1 MSLATAELPTDPEA
15 LRAFAVALQAEL
27 YAKTLHIEKLK
38 AQLATLRRARFGQS
52 SEKLDH
58 QIDLLELIIGDLE
71 EAEAAREAR
80 QDATA
85 AVPGAVAA
93 PSRPPRV
100 GNRRP
105 LPDHLPREVITHAG
119 ICACPACGSERLR
132 RISDDE
138 REVLEYVPSHFKVVV
153 HVRPKLSCRDC
164 EAITQPAMPGLPIER
179 GRPGQGLIAHV
190 LVSKYCDHLPLNRQ
204 SGIYAREGVDLDRST
219 LADWVGRAAWLVAP
233 VAERIGDYARAGP
246 AIHADDT
253 PIPVQDPGR
262 GSTKS
267 GRLWVVV
274 RDEATWGSPNP
285 PAAFYRYSPD
295 RKGEHAQALLAP
307 ASGFLH
313 ADAYAGFDKLYQP
326 DPITGR
332 PRLEPVACWAH
343 ARRELFD
350 EHARTKSPIAR
361 QALDKIGAIFAV
373 EREIN
378 GRSAE
383 ARLAVRQAQSA
394 PLLAE
399 LKNYLETS
407 LGKISRKGDLARA
420 IRYSLHR
427 WEALCRF
434 TEDGRLEMTNNA
446 AERAIR
452 PLTLG
457 RRNWTFLGSDSGG
470 ERAAVFYTLIQTCK
484 LNGINPE
491 AYLADLI
498 GRVGDHPAHRI
509 DELLPWNWHSRSDA
523 RLAA

>member
-1 MSLATAELPTDPEA
+1 M
-15 LRAFAVALQAEL
+15 
-27 YAKTLHIEKLK
+27 
-38 AQLATLRRARFGQS
+38 
-52 SEKLDH
+52 
-58 QIDLLELIIGDLE
+58 
-71 EAEAAREAR
+71 
-80 QDATA
+80 
-85 AVPGAVAA
+85 
-93 PSRPPRV
+93 PS
-100 GNRRP
+100 
-105 LPDHLPREVITHAG
+105 
-119 ICACPACGSERLR
+119 
-132 RISDDE
+132 
-138 REVLEYVPSHFKVVV
+138 
-153 HVRPKLSCRDC
+153 
-164 EAITQPAMPGLPIER
+164 LPIER

-233 VAERIGDYARAGP
+233 VADRIGDYARAGP

-262 GSTKS
+262 GRTKS

-274 RDEATWGSPNP
+274 RDEGTWGSPNP

-313 ADAYAGFDKLYQP
+313 ADAYAGFDKLYEP

-350 EHARTKSPIAR
+350 EHAKTKSPIAR

-378 GRSAE
+378 GRSAA
-383 ARLAVRQAQSA
+383 ARLAVRQAQSV

-399 LKNYLETS
+399 LKDYLETS
-407 LGKISRKGDLARA
+407 LGRISRKGDLAKA
-420 IRYSLHR
+420 IRYSLNR
-427 WEALCRF
+427 WKALCRF

-498 GRVGDHPAHRI
+498 GRVSDHPANRI
-509 DELLPWNWHSRSDA
+509 DELLPWNWRPRSDT